1 MTAETEEQGVAAMK
15 VQRARRPVTRGRGGV
30 SGQRVLKAEAV
41 LVGGAVLA
49 LLAWELPSLRREA
62 RIWRM
67 AGGFRAGHRYP

>member
-1 MTAETEEQGVAAMK
+1 MK
-15 VQRARRPVTRGRGGV
+15 RTRCRPVARRRGGM

-41 LVGGAVLA
+41 LMGGVALA
-49 LLAWELPSLRREA
+49 LLAWEWPSLRREV

>member
-1 MTAETEEQGVAAMK
+1 MK
-15 VQRARRPVTRGRGGV
+15 VQRVRRPAARRRRGM

-41 LVGGAVLA
+41 LAGGVALA
-49 LLAWELPSLRREA
+49 LLARELPSLRREM

>member
-1 MTAETEEQGVAAMK
+1 MK
-15 VQRARRPVTRGRGGV
+15 RVRRTVMRRRGGM
-30 SGQRVLKAEAV
+30 SGQRVLKTEAV

-49 LLAWELPSLRREA
+49 LLCWEWPSLRREA

>member
-1 MTAETEEQGVAAMK
+1 MK
-15 VQRARRPVTRGRGGV
+15 RVGRTVARRRGGT

-49 LLAWELPSLRREA
+49 LLCWELPSLRREM

-67 AGGFRAGHRYP
+67 AGGFRAGRRYP

>member
-1 MTAETEEQGVAAMK
+1 MK
-15 VQRARRPVTRGRGGV
+15 RVGRTVMRRRGGM
-30 SGQRVLKAEAV
+30 SGQRVLKTEAV

-49 LLAWELPSLRREA
+49 LLCWEWPSLRREA

>member
-1 MTAETEEQGVAAMK
+1 MK
-15 VQRARRPVTRGRGGV
+15 VKRARRPVARRRGGM

-49 LLAWELPSLRREA
+49 LLCWEWPSLRREA

-67 AGGFRAGHRYP
+67 SGGLRAGKRYP